1 MYVNVRQLCIKPI
14 KQGTL
19 PIHLRTTSAS
29 EYFNYPASI
38 RQQFPNATTFDASL
52 TLSVLSH

>member
-38 RQQFPNATTFDASL
+38 RQQFPNVTTFDASL